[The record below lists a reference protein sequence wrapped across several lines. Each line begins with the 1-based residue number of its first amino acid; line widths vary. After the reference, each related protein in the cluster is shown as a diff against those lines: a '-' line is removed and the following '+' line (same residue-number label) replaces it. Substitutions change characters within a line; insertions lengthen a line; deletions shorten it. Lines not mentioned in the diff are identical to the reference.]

1 MGAREAAGENGEEVT
16 AVLRS
21 AGHEAA
27 KDDSMATDPA
37 RRRRLQVWT
46 IVYALNLVVPA
57 FLGWEMTERGGR
69 IGMAVAVIAGW
80 TAGTF
85 ICHQSHRLGVVLVR
99 GGARVAASQ
108 FVPVLQLGAGIVGIL
123 CWNEIAGHGS
133 FADGGLRAE
142 LSGFALTLFVG
153 SILFLAAML
162 FGGGFRLLFGS
173 PEIEGD
179 AAVDYAEPFAE
190 TGTVRPDR

>member
-1 MGAREAAGENGEEVT
+1 VLALAR
-16 AVLRS
+16 
-21 AGHEAA
+21 HEAA
-27 KDDSMATDPA
+27 KDDLMATDPA

-69 IGMAVAVIAGW
+69 IGMAAAVMAGW

-99 GGARVAASQ
+99 GGAWVAASQ

-123 CWNEIAGHGS
+123 CWNAIAGHGS

-153 SILFLAAML
+153 SILFLTAMV
-162 FGGGFRLLFGS
+162 FGGGFRPLFGP
-173 PEIEGD
+173 PEVEGD
-179 AAVDYAEPFAE
+179 AAVDYVEPFAE
-190 TGTVRPDR
+190 TGAVRLDR